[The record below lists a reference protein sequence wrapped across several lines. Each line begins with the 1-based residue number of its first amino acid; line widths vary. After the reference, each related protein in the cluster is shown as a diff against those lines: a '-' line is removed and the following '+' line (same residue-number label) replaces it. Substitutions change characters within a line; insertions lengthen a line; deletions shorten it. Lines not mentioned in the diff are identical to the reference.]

1 MSSKVI
7 MQQSQPAIYVYEA
20 PLRIWHWVNALA
32 LVALMINNILGTNSV
47 TP

>member
-20 PLRIWHWVNALA
+20 PVRIWHLS
-32 LVALMINNILGTNSV
+32 LIHI
-47 TP
+47 